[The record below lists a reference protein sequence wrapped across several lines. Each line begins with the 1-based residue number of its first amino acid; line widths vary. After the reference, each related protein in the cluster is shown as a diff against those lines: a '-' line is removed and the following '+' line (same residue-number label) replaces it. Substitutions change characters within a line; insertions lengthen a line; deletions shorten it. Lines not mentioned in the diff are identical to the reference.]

1 MKIVKEAESF
11 NPAPIIG
18 IIREFLQEHPF
29 ENEAH
34 NTFEDFEEYIA
45 NELFDK
51 EVKELTSE
59 ESYAILDIWEDL
71 DERKTSILES
81 AQEEK
86 ESNIIRFIKGE
97 FTKNELAQL
106 RSDVVLNSIYTS
118 DYENRFNIDPA
129 FVQDFFDGYVDFMLE
144 DESEDTIDNLENWYY
159 TVDYSDY
166 VDDPSKLEVD
176 YSIN

>member
-34 NTFEDFEEYIA
+34 DTFEDFEEYVA

-59 ESYAILDIWEDL
+59 ESYAISDVWEDL
-71 DERKTSILES
+71 QDELEEEFLDSAIKDSTVNDSERYLIRKNSG
-81 AQEEK
+81 A
-86 ESNIIRFIKGE
+86 GE
-97 FTKNELAQL
+97 
-106 RSDVVLNSIYTS
+106 VV
-118 DYENRFNIDPA
+118 YETNDL
-129 FVQDFFDGYVDFMLE
+129 QDA
-144 DESEDTIDNLENWYY
+144 I
-159 TVDYSDY
+159 
-166 VDDPSKLEVD
+166 
-176 YSIN
+176 